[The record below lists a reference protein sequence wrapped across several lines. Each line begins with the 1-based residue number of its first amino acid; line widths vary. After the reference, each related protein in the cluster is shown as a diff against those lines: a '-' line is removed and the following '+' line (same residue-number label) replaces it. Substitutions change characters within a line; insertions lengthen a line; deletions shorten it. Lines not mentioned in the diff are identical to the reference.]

1 MTASM
6 FVHEVAQ
13 MAATSPLSLLAL
25 IFGTVFALAGLAG
38 VVCAVSFMLRT
49 ARRLPSRNEDLVLTE
64 HPRRGT
70 RGPRS

>member
-6 FVHEVAQ
+6 FVHEVAR
-13 MAATSPLSLLAL
+13 MAAISPLSLLVL
-25 IFGTVFALAGLAG
+25 IFGMVFALAGLAG

-64 HPRRGT
+64 HPRREP
-70 RGPRS
+70 RGLRS